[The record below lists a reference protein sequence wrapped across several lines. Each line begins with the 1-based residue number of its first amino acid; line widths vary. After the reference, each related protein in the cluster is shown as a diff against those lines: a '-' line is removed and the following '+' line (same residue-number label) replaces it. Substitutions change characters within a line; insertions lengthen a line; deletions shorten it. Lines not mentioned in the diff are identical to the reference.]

1 MAGLAEIKQNER
13 ETRRRLIL
21 AAAQKL
27 FAEKDFRS
35 VTVREIA
42 KAAEVSIGTIYNYY
56 ANLDELF
63 FDVFLEGTEQITE
76 LLATEK
82 QRKQSCSL
90 ARLCEVYI
98 GYLNE
103 NMTFYQMMGHFMLG
117 GKLSA
122 EGTEKLNLVMR
133 GLMDRV
139 QAIIVAAGVKGE
151 TRLVAHALFS
161 ALNGIMISYAQY
173 PGRSRDEVRRHTQR
187 LAKVIAECFEQKRL
201 QRLAWCLANIIQI
214 PDLAETGVSVIARSE
229 VTKQSLAL
237 VLHTSEIGWL
247 RPQ

>member
-1 MAGLAEIKQNER
+1 LAGLAEIKQNER

-56 ANLDELF
+56 SNLDELF
-63 FDVFLEGTEQITE
+63 FDVFVKGTEQITE
-76 LLATEK
+76 LLEIEK
-82 QRKQSCSL
+82 QKDKACSL
-90 ARLCEVYI
+90 ARLSEVYI
-98 GYLNE
+98 GHLNE

-117 GKLSA
+117 GRLSA

-133 GLMDRV
+133 GLMDRI
-139 QAIIVAAGVKGE
+139 QAIMEAAGVKGE

-173 PGRSRDEVRRHTQR
+173 PGRSRDQVRRHTQR
-187 LAKVIAECFEQKRL
+187 LAKVIAGCFEQKL
-201 QRLAWCLANIIQI
+201 GQ
-214 PDLAETGVSVIARSE
+214 G
-229 VTKQSLAL
+229 
-237 VLHTSEIGWL
+237 
-247 RPQ
+247 

>member
-1 MAGLAEIKQNER
+1 LAGLAEIKQNER

-21 AAAQKL
+21 SSAQKL

-42 KAAEVSIGTIYNYY
+42 KSAEVSIGTIYNYY

-63 FDVFLEGTEQITE
+63 FDVFVEGTAQITE
-76 LLATEK
+76 LLEIEK
-82 QRKQSCSL
+82 QKNQPSSL

-103 NMTFYQMMGHFMLG
+103 NMTFYKMMGHFMLG

-133 GLMDRV
+133 GLMDRI

-151 TRLVAHALFS
+151 TRVVAHALFS

-187 LAKVIAECFEQKRL
+187 LARVIAGCFEQKVG
-201 QRLAWCLANIIQI
+201 Q
-214 PDLAETGVSVIARSE
+214 G
-229 VTKQSLAL
+229 
-237 VLHTSEIGWL
+237 
-247 RPQ
+247 

>member
-1 MAGLAEIKQNER
+1 LAGLAEIKQNER

-21 AAAQKL
+21 SSAQKL

-42 KAAEVSIGTIYNYY
+42 KSAEVSIGTIYNYY

-63 FDVFLEGTEQITE
+63 FDVFVEGTEQITE
-76 LLATEK
+76 LLAIEK
-82 QRKQSCSL
+82 QENQPFSL
-90 ARLCEVYI
+90 ARLCEIYI
-98 GYLNE
+98 VYLNE

-173 PGRSRDEVRRHTQR
+173 PGRSRDEIRRHTQR
-187 LAKVIAECFEQKRL
+187 LAKVIAGCFEQKNYK
-201 QRLAWCLANIIQI
+201 A
-214 PDLAETGVSVIARSE
+214 
-229 VTKQSLAL
+229 
-237 VLHTSEIGWL
+237 
-247 RPQ
+247 

>member
-1 MAGLAEIKQNER
+1 LAGLAEIKQNER

-42 KAAEVSIGTIYNYY
+42 KSAEVSIGTIYNYY

-63 FDVFLEGTEQITE
+63 FDVFVEGTEEITQ
-76 LLATEK
+76 LLEMEK
-82 QRKQSCSL
+82 RKNQLCSL

-122 EGTEKLNLVMR
+122 EGTEKLNVVMR

-139 QAIIVAAGVKGE
+139 QAIIVSAGVKDE
-151 TRLVAHALFS
+151 SRLVAHALFS

-173 PGRSRDEVRRHTQR
+173 PGRSRNEVRRHTQR
-187 LAKVIAECFEQKRL
+187 LAKIIAGCFEQK
-201 QRLAWCLANIIQI
+201 
-214 PDLAETGVSVIARSE
+214 
-229 VTKQSLAL
+229 
-237 VLHTSEIGWL
+237 IG
-247 RPQ
+247 QG

>member
-1 MAGLAEIKQNER
+1 LAGLAEIKQNER
-13 ETRRRLIL
+13 ETRSRLIL

-42 KAAEVSIGTIYNYY
+42 RAAEVSIGTIYNYY

-63 FDVFLEGTEQITE
+63 FDVFVEGTEQITE
-76 LLATEK
+76 LLAIEK
-82 QRKQSCSL
+82 QGNQPFSL
-90 ARLCEVYI
+90 ARLCEIYI

-133 GLMDRV
+133 ALMERV
-139 QAIIVAAGVKGE
+139 EVIVKSSGIKSE

-173 PGRSRDEVRRHTQR
+173 PGRSRDEIRRHTQR
-187 LAKVIAECFEQKRL
+187 LAKVIAGCFEQKNYK
-201 QRLAWCLANIIQI
+201 A
-214 PDLAETGVSVIARSE
+214 
-229 VTKQSLAL
+229 
-237 VLHTSEIGWL
+237 
-247 RPQ
+247 

>member
-1 MAGLAEIKQNER
+1 LAGLVEIKQQER
-13 ETRRRLIL
+13 ETRRKLIL
-21 AAAQKL
+21 ASAQKL

-56 ANLDELF
+56 GNLDELF
-63 FDVFLEGTEQITE
+63 FDVFLGGTEEITA
-76 LLATEK
+76 LLEVEK
-82 QRKQSCSL
+82 QKNQPCSL
-90 ARLCEVYI
+90 SRLCEVYI
-98 GYLNE
+98 DYLNE
-103 NMTFYQMMGHFMLG
+103 NMAFYQMMGHFMLG

-139 QAIIVAAGVKGE
+139 QAIIVAAGAKGE
-151 TRLVAHALFS
+151 TRLAAHALFS

-187 LAKVIAECFEQKRL
+187 LAKVTAEFFNAKVEHGQ
-201 QRLAWCLANIIQI
+201 
-214 PDLAETGVSVIARSE
+214 
-229 VTKQSLAL
+229 
-237 VLHTSEIGWL
+237 
-247 RPQ
+247 